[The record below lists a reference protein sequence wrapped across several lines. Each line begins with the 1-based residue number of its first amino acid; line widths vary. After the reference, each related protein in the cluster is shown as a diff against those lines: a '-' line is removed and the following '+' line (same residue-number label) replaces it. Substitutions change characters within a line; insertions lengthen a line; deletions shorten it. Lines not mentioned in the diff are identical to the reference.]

1 MTGIAVTPMEPGH
14 FGVQVT
20 EGDTTTSARVR
31 VPDALLD
38 DLAMVDVPRERVV
51 QETIGFLLDRQPATA
66 LQGEWSLD
74 DVAGRFPDFVDEL
87 RARLG
92 VQG

>member
-1 MTGIAVTPMEPGH
+1 MTAIAVTPMEPGS

-20 EGDTTTSARVR
+20 EGDTTTSARVH
-31 VPDALLD
+31 VPDAVLD
-38 DLAMVDVPRERVV
+38 DLALFDVARERVV
-51 QETIGFLLDRQPATA
+51 EETVGFLLDREPATA

-74 DVAGRFPDFVDEL
+74 EVAGRFPDFYDEL

-92 VQG
+92 QA